1 MIFFSFPAQTLYCA
15 TIFVRNME
23 KTPKYIVSEMGSR
36 LLQSSHPNKG
46 SLVKSLREA
55 ATTLSQI
62 EQPLVTETVSK
73 KQALKLLEAELK
85 PLKKSIIKHDLL
97 KNLVTCIFVEQK
109 SYFVQLSACFPDAS
123 KAEDFF
129 HKFDQMDDTSIFDA
143 LTLLLDELTFT
154 KAQTIRL
161 SNSTSADT
169 QLKASFI
176 KLLLFS
182 ELLEDNDSFAD
193 EVTEALSK
201 AAPYISANFSDYSTV
216 LEKMCL
222 EGTRSQAKHAV
233 SAIASLAR
241 HLKNLSFPSY
251 ARVSTLAYVTYP
263 KVALVE
269 LAWVYGHFFL
279 KKGIV
284 TSIVNHLVADSN
296 AFITMTFLTKLHKLL
311 MENMIPSQKIRM
323 CFFVFHPSVIHAEI
337 CKMINATREAGGVDQ
352 REVDHSLIVQINMI
366 VFLIHVL
373 AHDPDFPSEDCM
385 DEHVYARF
393 CGPMLSVLLS
403 NKETVLI
410 YLTGN

>member
-1 MIFFSFPAQTLYCA
+1 
-15 TIFVRNME
+15 
-23 KTPKYIVSEMGSR
+23 MGSR

-201 AAPYISANFSDYSTV
+201 AAPYISANF
-216 LEKMCL
+216 
-222 EGTRSQAKHAV
+222 RSQA
-233 SAIASLAR
+233 SQPR
-241 HLKNLSFPSY
+241 Q
-251 ARVSTLAYVTYP
+251 
-263 KVALVE
+263 
-269 LAWVYGHFFL
+269 W
-279 KKGIV
+279 
-284 TSIVNHLVADSN
+284 
-296 AFITMTFLTKLHKLL
+296 
-311 MENMIPSQKIRM
+311 EN
-323 CFFVFHPSVIHAEI
+323 
-337 CKMINATREAGGVDQ
+337 GVLN
-352 REVDHSLIVQINMI
+352 ELIVGTRKR
-366 VFLIHVL
+366 
-373 AHDPDFPSEDCM
+373 S
-385 DEHVYARF
+385 
-393 CGPMLSVLLS
+393 SVQS
-403 NKETVLI
+403 
-410 YLTGN
+410 GGGSF